1 MTITKIIGSALAN
14 LNPRQQEVL
23 TARFGLEGV
32 NEGETLAAIGDRL
45 HVTRERIR
53 QIENAGMALA
63 KANLAKNEEAD
74 ALLAKVGK
82 YIESKGGIAG
92 KADVAEYAGAF
103 AKGIRETHLDFLA
116 EATGAFGARREDE
129 EFAPLYCTSGKEFKA
144 AKAFVDGWT
153 GTLKAQRENVFA
165 GVGAYQTEL
174 ASYSKMKAPTAPVAT
189 PIVENYLGL
198 SKLIGVN
205 PYGDVG
211 LQEWPEVNPKT
222 VRDKIYLVLKKKAEP
237 LHFMDIA
244 EHINKVG
251 FDGTKA
257 LGPTVHNEL
266 IKDARFVLVG
276 RGMYGLKE
284 DGYEPGIAR
293 EVIAKVLKEKGPL
306 APRDV
311 VTHVTRQRMFKP
323 NTIVINLQNK
333 NLFERMPDGKYRVR
347 EA

>member
-1 MTITKIIGSALAN
+1 MTISKIIGSALAN

-23 TARFGLEGV
+23 TARFGLEG
-32 NEGETLAAIGDRL
+32 NSEGETLAAIGDRL

-53 QIENAGMALA
+53 QIENSGMALA
-63 KANLAKNEEAD
+63 KANLAKNEEAE
-74 ALLAKVGK
+74 ALLVKVQK
-82 YIESKGGIAG
+82 FIANKGGIAG
-92 KADVAEYAGAF
+92 KSEVADFANTV
-103 AKGIRETHLDFLA
+103 AKGVRETHLDFLA
-116 EATGAFGARREDE
+116 EATGAFYARREDD
-129 EFAPLYCTSGKEFKA
+129 EFMPLYFSGEKEFKT

-153 GTLKAQRENVFA
+153 NALRTNRQNVFSGNYKAQ
-165 GVGAYQTEL
+165 L
-174 ASYSKMKAPTAPVAT
+174 AEYARAKAVAT
-189 PIVENYLGL
+189 PIVENYIGL
-198 SKLIGVN
+198 SKLIGMN

-222 VRDKIYLVLKKKAEP
+222 VRDKIYLVLKKKSEP

-251 FDGTKA
+251 FDGQKA

-266 IKDARFVLVG
+266 IKDDRFVLVG
-276 RGMYGLKE
+276 RGLYGLKE

-306 APRDV
+306 APREV
-311 VTHVTRQRMFKP
+311 VTHVTKQRMFKP

-333 NLFERMPDGKYRVR
+333 SLFERLPDGRYRVR